1 MDDAT
6 ASRNAEL
13 PANETEDD
21 RRQKAAEVNRKR
33 AEEQWN
39 RNKRQWIDENFPEKK
54 KPS

>member
-1 MDDAT
+1 MEEAT
-6 ASRNAEL
+6 GSENAES
-13 PANETEDD
+13 PENATEDD

-39 RNKRQWIDENFPEKK
+39 RNKQRWIDENFPEKK